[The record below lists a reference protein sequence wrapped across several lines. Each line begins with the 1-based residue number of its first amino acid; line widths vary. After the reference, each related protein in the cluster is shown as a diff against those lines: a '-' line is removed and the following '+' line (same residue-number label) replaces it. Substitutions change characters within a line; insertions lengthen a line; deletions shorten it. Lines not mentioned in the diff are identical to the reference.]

1 MGGGVSY
8 NSGHVPMS
16 SNLEDFQRRLGHA
29 FADGELLRQAMTHAS
44 FGHEKRQ
51 RLPDNQR
58 LEFLGDAVLQLAV
71 TNELYQ
77 RFPAM
82 TEGQLTKL
90 RAQLVNK
97 NHLQGIARELGLGE
111 HLILGRGEENS
122 QGRERGSIL
131 ADAMEAVLG
140 AVFAEAGWEAARAI
154 ILRLLEPSLAA
165 MRDEG
170 DAAAANPKG
179 ALQEKLQAEGENPPA
194 YRCVAETGPAHARVY
209 EVVVEWQG
217 RELGRG
223 QGASKKEAETR
234 AAVAALEAL

>member
-1 MGGGVSY
+1 
-8 NSGHVPMS
+8 MS
-16 SNLEDFQRRLGHA
+16 SNLEDFQRRLGHT
-29 FADGELLRQAMTHAS
+29 FADGDLLRQALTHAS

-71 TNELYQ
+71 TQELYS

-82 TEGQLTKL
+82 TEGELTKL

-97 NHLQGIARELGLGE
+97 NHLQGVARELELGD

-122 QGRERGSIL
+122 QGRQRGSIL
-131 ADAMEAVLG
+131 ADAMEAVIG
-140 AVFAEAGWEAARAI
+140 AVFAEAGFEPSRAI
-154 ILRLLEPSLAA
+154 ILKLLEPSLAA
-165 MRDEG
+165 IHKEG
-170 DAAAANPKG
+170 DPAVANPKG
-179 ALQEKLQAEGENPPA
+179 ALQEKLQAEGDNPPA
-194 YRCVAETGPAHARVY
+194 YRCVSETGPAHARVY

-234 AAVAALEAL
+234 AAQTALESL

>member
-1 MGGGVSY
+1 
-8 NSGHVPMS
+8 MS
-16 SNLEDFQRRLGHA
+16 SNLDEFQQRLGHT
-29 FADGELLRQAMTHAS
+29 FADGDLLRQALTHAS

-58 LEFLGDAVLQLAV
+58 LEFQGDAVLQLAV
-71 TNELYQ
+71 TTELYH
-77 RFPAM
+77 RFPKM

-97 NHLQGIARELGLGE
+97 NHLQSVAREIDLGE
-111 HLILGRGEENS
+111 HLILGRGEEK

-131 ADAMEAVLG
+131 ADAMEAVIG
-140 AVFAEAGWEAARAI
+140 AVFIDAGWEPARAI

-165 MRDEG
+165 ISGEE
-170 DAAAANPKG
+170 DAAATNPKG
-179 ALQEKLQAEGENPPA
+179 ALQEKLQAEGDHPPA
-194 YRCVAETGPAHARVY
+194 YCCVSETGPAHARVY

-223 QGASKKEAETR
+223 EGASKKEAETR
-234 AAVAALEAL
+234 AAQTALEAL

>member
-1 MGGGVSY
+1 
-8 NSGHVPMS
+8 MS
-16 SNLEDFQRRLGHA
+16 SSLEEFQQRLGHS
-29 FADGELLRQAMTHAS
+29 FADGNLLRQALTHAS

-71 TNELYQ
+71 TAELYR
-77 RFPAM
+77 RFPELP
-82 TEGQLTKL
+82 EGRLTVL
-90 RAQLVNK
+90 RARLVNRH
-97 NHLQGIARELGLGE
+97 HLQVLAQELGLGD

-122 QGRERGSIL
+122 QGRQRGSIL
-131 ADAMEAVLG
+131 ADAMEAVIG
-140 AVFAEAGWEAARAI
+140 AVYSEAGWDAARPI

-165 MRDEG
+165 ISDED
-170 DAAAANPKG
+170 DAAEANPKG
-179 ALQEKLQAEGENPPA
+179 SLQEKLQAEGEYPPV
-194 YRCVAETGPAHARVY
+194 YRCLSETGPPHARVY

-234 AAVAALEAL
+234 AAQAALDAL

>member
-1 MGGGVSY
+1 
-8 NSGHVPMS
+8 MS
-16 SNLEDFQRRLGHA
+16 SNLDDFQRRLGHT
-29 FADGELLRQAMTHAS
+29 FANGDLLRQALTHAS

-71 TNELYQ
+71 TQELYG

-82 TEGQLTKL
+82 TEGELTKL

-97 NHLQGIARELGLGE
+97 NHLQGVARELGLGD

-122 QGRERGSIL
+122 QGRQRGSIL
-131 ADAMEAVLG
+131 ADAMEAVIG
-140 AVFAEAGWEAARAI
+140 AVFSEAGFEPARAI
-154 ILRLLEPSLAA
+154 ILNLLEPSLAA
-165 MRDEG
+165 IHKEG
-170 DAAAANPKG
+170 DPAAANPKG
-179 ALQEKLQAEGENPPA
+179 ALQEKLQSEGDNPPR
-194 YRCVAETGPAHARVY
+194 YRCVSESGPAHARVY
-209 EVVVEWQG
+209 EVTVEWQG

-234 AAVAALEAL
+234 AAQAALEGL

>member
-1 MGGGVSY
+1 
-8 NSGHVPMS
+8 MS
-16 SNLEDFQRRLGHA
+16 SALEEFQQRLGHS
-29 FADGELLRQAMTHAS
+29 FADGGLLRQALTHAS

-51 RLPDNQR
+51 KLPDNQR

-71 TNELYQ
+71 TTELYR
-77 RFPAM
+77 RFPEL
-82 TEGQLTKL
+82 TEGRLTVL
-90 RAQLVNK
+90 RANLVRRE
-97 NHLQGIARELGLGE
+97 HLQLLAQQLNLGE

-122 QGRERGSIL
+122 QGRQRGSIL

-140 AVFAEAGWEAARAI
+140 AVYAESGWEGARAI

-165 MRDEG
+165 ISMES

-179 ALQEKLQAEGENPPA
+179 ALQEKLQAEGEHPPV
-194 YRCVAETGPAHARVY
+194 YRCLSETGPAHARVY

-223 QGASKKEAETR
+223 EGASKKEAETQ
-234 AAVAALEAL
+234 AALAALEGI

>member
-1 MGGGVSY
+1 MGST
-8 NSGHVPMS
+8 
-16 SNLEDFQRRLGHA
+16 LDEFQQRLGHG
-29 FADGELLRQAMTHAS
+29 FADENLLRQALTHAS

-71 TNELYQ
+71 TAELYR
-77 RFPAM
+77 RFPELP
-82 TEGQLTKL
+82 EGRLTVL
-90 RAQLVNK
+90 RARLVNRH
-97 NHLQGIARELGLGE
+97 HLQALAQELGLGD

-122 QGRERGSIL
+122 QGRRRGSIL
-131 ADAMEAVLG
+131 ADGMEAVIG
-140 AVFAEAGWEAARAI
+140 AVYSEAGWDAARAI

-165 MRDEG
+165 ISNEG
-170 DAAAANPKG
+170 DAAEANPKG
-179 ALQEKLQAEGENPPA
+179 SLQEKLQAEGEHPPV
-194 YRCVAETGPAHARVY
+194 YRCLSETGPAHARVY

-234 AAVAALEAL
+234 AAQAALDAL

>member
-1 MGGGVSY
+1 
-8 NSGHVPMS
+8 MS
-16 SNLEDFQRRLGHA
+16 SHLEEFQRRLGHT
-29 FADGELLRQAMTHAS
+29 FADGQLLRQALTHAS

-71 TNELYQ
+71 TNELYR
-77 RFPAM
+77 RFPEQ

-97 NHLQGIARELGLGE
+97 HHLHGLAHELGLGE

-122 QGRERGSIL
+122 QGRQRGSIL
-131 ADAMEAVLG
+131 ADAMEAVIG
-140 AVFAEAGWEAARAI
+140 AVFAEAGWEPARSI
-154 ILRLLEPSLAA
+154 VLCLLEPSLAA
-165 MRDEG
+165 LTDEG
-170 DAAAANPKG
+170 DTAAANPKG
-179 ALQEKLQAEGENPPA
+179 ALQERLQADGDNPPA
-194 YRCVAETGPAHARVY
+194 YRCVSETGPAHARVY

-234 AAVAALEAL
+234 AAQAALEAL